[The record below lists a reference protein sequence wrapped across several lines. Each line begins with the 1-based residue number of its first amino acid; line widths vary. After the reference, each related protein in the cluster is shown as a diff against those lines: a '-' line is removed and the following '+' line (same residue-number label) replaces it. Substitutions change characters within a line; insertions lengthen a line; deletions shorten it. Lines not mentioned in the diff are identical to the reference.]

1 MTSAPRLTTRFPVK
15 ICGVTRPGDAVAA
28 VELGADLLGLNFYPP
43 SPRYLELERAR
54 EVAAAVDGRVPLVGV
69 FVNRPPA
76 EVERLVAEV
85 GLDLVQFHGDEPAE
99 EVARFGERA
108 IRVFRRE
115 TFPPTEEIEAYP
127 EAWGFLFD
135 VPHET
140 LYGGTGESW
149 SYGAVARLPDLARRT
164 GGRPVL
170 LAGGIGP
177 DNAAALRRTVE
188 ERGTTA
194 GGGSGSGDGGKAPEA
209 VLGID
214 VCSGVESAPGIKDR
228 TLLERLF
235 TEVRDGQIPSS
246 S

>member
-1 MTSAPRLTTRFPVK
+1 MSRSRGRAVELRSSFPVK
-15 ICGVTRPGDAVAA
+15 ICGVTRPEDAAA
-28 VELGADLLGLNFYPP
+28 SVELGADLLGLNFYPP
-43 SPRYLELERAR
+43 SPRYLELGPAR
-54 EVAAAVDGRVPLVGV
+54 EIAAAVAGRVPLVGV

-85 GLDLVQFHGDEPAE
+85 GLDLVQFHGDEPPE
-99 EVARFGERA
+99 EVARFGDRA

-115 TFPPTEEIEAYP
+115 TFPPAEEIEAYP

-164 GGRPVL
+164 AGRPVL

-177 DNAAALRRTVE
+177 DNAAALRAMAQDS
-188 ERGTTA
+188 TA
-194 GGGSGSGDGGKAPEA
+194 RDAGEGDSPP

-214 VCSGVESAPGIKDR
+214 VCSGVESAPGVKDR
-228 TLLERLF
+228 TSLERLF
-235 TEVRDGQIPSS
+235 TEVWDGQIPSS